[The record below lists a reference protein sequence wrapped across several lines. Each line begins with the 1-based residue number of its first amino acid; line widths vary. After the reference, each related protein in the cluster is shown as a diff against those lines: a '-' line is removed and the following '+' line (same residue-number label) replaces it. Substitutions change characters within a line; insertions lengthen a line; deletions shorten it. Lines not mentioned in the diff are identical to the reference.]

1 MYAPVITSSYSNH
14 FFLDCRT
21 GSPTPETASVVKKH
35 GGQEGTPCVFPFT
48 LEANNKTYHSCTYD
62 FMHVTAYQPW
72 CSTRV
77 DKNGVHMRNVGE
89 DEKNWGLCTDESS
102 CPIPPRRKLN
112 SDLFIPQL
120 YLIKKIT

>member
-1 MYAPVITSSYSNH
+1 MITSSYSNH

-21 GSPTPETASVVKKH
+21 GSSTPESASIVKKH
-35 GGQEGTPCVFPFT
+35 GGQVGAPCVFPFT

-89 DEKNWGLCTDESS
+89 DEKNWGVCTDESS
-102 CPIPPRRKLN
+102 CPIPPRRKQN
-112 SDLFIPQL
+112 SYLSIPQL
-120 YLIKKIT
+120 YLMQKR